1 MPGHDIIVIG
11 ASAGGVEALSKL
23 VKALPSDLPAAI
35 FIVLHVPA
43 QGTSLMPDILNRCG
57 TLRAWH
63 PEDGAPIQHG
73 KIYVAPPNYHLLVK
87 RGCVQVARGPK
98 ENGHRPAVDPL
109 FRTAAQHYG
118 RRVIGVVLSGNLDDG
133 TAGLAAVKSRGGMAI
148 VQNPDEAL
156 FRGMPRSAIENVDVD
171 HILPLNAI
179 APFLVRLA
187 QEQVQE
193 KQADSASAEMEIETD
208 LVELD
213 MAAHSKYE
221 RPGTPS
227 GFGCPD
233 CGGALWE
240 LGDGKVIR
248 FRCRTGHAFS
258 GETLLAEQSET
269 LETALWSGLRAL
281 EERAALA
288 HKMFKGAHD
297 RNQTRSAERFA
308 QQEEEAQ
315 QNAAVIREVLLK
327 GLKDG
332 DGEEVENGQDGRV
345 NNKNGQEGESGRV
358 TIPQSPVPNP
368 QSPVP
373 SPQSP
378 VPSPQS
384 PFPIVAIASSAGGMK
399 ALTTLLSAL
408 PENFPAAIVIV
419 QHLEPHRASLLS
431 EILDKRTTL
440 AVKQSQEGDQLRPGE
455 VYIAPPNHHLL
466 VNTDATISLSKTE
479 LVNFAR
485 PSADLLFE
493 SVAASFKEQAIAV
506 ILTGKGFD
514 GASGIKAIKKMGGK
528 TIAQDQTSSDS
539 FGMPENAID
548 TGCIDW
554 ILPLDKIA
562 TTLLNL
568 MMDSRYS

>member
-11 ASAGGVEALSKL
+11 ASAGGVEALSRL
-23 VKALPSDLPAAI
+23 VKALPTDLPAAI
-35 FIVLHVPA
+35 FVVLHVPA
-43 QGTSLMPDILNRCG
+43 HGTSLMPNILNRYG
-57 TLRAWH
+57 TLRASH

-73 KIYVAPPNYHLLVK
+73 QIYVAPPNYHLLVK
-87 RGCVQVARGPK
+87 RGYVHVARGPR

-109 FRTAAQHYG
+109 FRTAAQQYG

-133 TAGLAAVKSRGGMAI
+133 TAGLAAVKSRGGIAI

-156 FRGMPRSAIENVDVD
+156 FSGMPRSAIENVDVD

-187 QEQVQE
+187 QEQVEE
-193 KQADSASAEMEIETD
+193 KADSVSAQMEIETD

-227 GFGCPD
+227 GFACPD

-240 LGDGKVIR
+240 LGDGMLR

-258 GETLLAEQSET
+258 GETLLAEQSEA

-288 HKMFKGAHD
+288 HRMFKGAHD
-297 RNQTRSAERFA
+297 RNQTRSAQRFA
-308 QQEEEAQ
+308 QQEQEAQ
-315 QNAAVIREVLLK
+315 QNATVIRRVLLK
-327 GLKDG
+327 GFEDADG
-332 DGEEVENGQDGRV
+332 EKVGNGQNQKGVDTKNRRDGEETL
-345 NNKNGQEGESGRV
+345 SS
-358 TIPQSPVPNP
+358 QSPI
-368 QSPVP
+368 
-373 SPQSP
+373 
-378 VPSPQS
+378 PSPQS
-384 PFPIVAIASSAGGMK
+384 PFPIVAIASSSGGMK
-399 ALTTLLSAL
+399 ALTELLSAL
-408 PENFPAAIVIV
+408 PENFPAAIAVV
-419 QHLEPHRASLLS
+419 QHLEPHRASQLA
-431 EILDKRTTL
+431 EILEHRITL
-440 AVKQSQEGDQLRPGE
+440 AVKQAQEGDQLRPGG

-466 VNTDATISLSKTE
+466 VNPDATIGLSKTE
-479 LVNFAR
+479 LVHFVR

-493 SVAASFKEQAIAV
+493 SVAASFKERAIAV
-506 ILTGKGFD
+506 ILTGKGKD
-514 GASGIKAIKKMGGK
+514 GTSGIKAIKKMGGK
-528 TIAQDQTSSDS
+528 AIAQDQTSSDS
-539 FGMPENAID
+539 FGMPGNAID

-554 ILPLDKIA
+554 ILPLNEIA

-568 MMDSRYS
+568 TMNSRYS

>member
-23 VKALPSDLPAAI
+23 VKALPTDLPAAI

-43 QGTSLMPDILNRCG
+43 QNTSLMPNILNRCG

-73 KIYVAPPNYHLLVK
+73 QIYIAPPNYHLLVK
-87 RGCVQVARGPK
+87 RGCVHVARGPK

-133 TAGLAAVKSRGGMAI
+133 TAGLAAVKSRGGIAI

-156 FRGMPRSAIENVDVD
+156 FSGMPRSAIENVDVD

-193 KQADSASAEMEIETD
+193 NQADSASAQMEIETD

-213 MAAHSKYE
+213 MAAHSKYG

-240 LGDGKVIR
+240 LGDGKLLR

-258 GETLLAEQSET
+258 GETLLAEQSEA

-297 RNQTRSAERFA
+297 RNQARSAQRFA
-308 QQEEEAQ
+308 QQEQEAQ
-315 QNAAVIREVLLK
+315 QNAAVIRQVLLK

-332 DGEEVENGQDGRV
+332 DGEEVEEGQNGKGV
-345 NNKNGQEGESGRV
+345 NNKNGRNGGETLSS
-358 TIPQSPVPNP
+358 QQPVPN
-368 QSPVP
+368 
-373 SPQSP
+373 
-378 VPSPQS
+378 PQS
-384 PFPIVAIASSAGGMK
+384 PFPIVAIASSAGGIK
-399 ALTTLLSAL
+399 ALIALLSAL
-408 PENFPAAIVIV
+408 PENFPAAIAIV
-419 QHLEPHRASLLS
+419 QHLEPHRASQLS
-431 EILDKRTTL
+431 EILNHRITL
-440 AVKQSQEGDQLRPGE
+440 AVKQAQEGDQLRPGG
-455 VYIAPPNHHLL
+455 VYIAPPNNHLL
-466 VNTDATISLSKTE
+466 VNPDATISLSKTE
-479 LVNFAR
+479 LVNFSR

-493 SVAASFKEQAIAV
+493 SVAASFKERAIAV
-506 ILTGKGFD
+506 ILTGKGCD

-528 TIAQDQTSSDS
+528 AIAQDQASSNS
-539 FGMPENAID
+539 FGMPGNAID

-554 ILPLDKIA
+554 ILPLNEIA

>member
-23 VKALPSDLPAAI
+23 VKALPTDLPAAI
-35 FIVLHVPA
+35 FVVLHVPA
-43 QGTSLMPDILNRCG
+43 HGTSLMPNILNRYG
-57 TLRAWH
+57 TLRAAH

-73 KIYVAPPNYHLLVK
+73 HIYVAPPNYHLMIK
-87 RGCVQVARGPK
+87 RGYVHLARGPK

-133 TAGLAAVKSRGGMAI
+133 TAGLAGVKSRGGIAI
-148 VQNPDEAL
+148 AQNPDEAL
-156 FRGMPRSAIENVDVD
+156 FSGMPRSAIENVDVD

-187 QEQVQE
+187 QEQVEE
-193 KQADSASAEMEIETD
+193 KAGSASAQMETETD

-227 GFGCPD
+227 GFACPD

-240 LGDGKVIR
+240 LGDGKLLR

-258 GETLLAEQSET
+258 GETLLAEQSEA

-288 HKMFKGAHD
+288 NRMFKGAHE
-297 RNQTRSAERFA
+297 RNQARSAQRFA
-308 QQEEEAQ
+308 QQEQEAQ
-315 QNAAVIREVLLK
+315 QNAAVIRQVLLK
-327 GLKDG
+327 GLKHG
-332 DGEEVENGQDGRV
+332 DGEEVENGQNGRV
-345 NNKNGQEGESGRV
+345 DNRNWRDGAETLSSQ
-358 TIPQSPVPNP
+358 P
-368 QSPVP
+368 PVP
-373 SPQSP
+373 SPE
-378 VPSPQS
+378 S

-399 ALTTLLSAL
+399 ALTELLSAL
-408 PENFPAAIVIV
+408 PENFPAAIAIV
-419 QHLEPHRASLLS
+419 QHLEPHRASQLA
-431 EILDKRTTL
+431 EILNARMAL
-440 AVKQSQEGDQLRPGE
+440 PVKQAQQGDQLRPGK

-466 VNTDATISLSKTE
+466 VNPDATIELSKTE
-479 LVNFAR
+479 LVHFVR

-493 SVAASFKEQAIAV
+493 SVAASFKERAIAV
-506 ILTGKGFD
+506 ILTGKGSD
-514 GASGIKAIKKMGGK
+514 GASGIQAIKKMGGK
-528 TIAQDQTSSDS
+528 AIAQDQTSSDS
-539 FGMPENAID
+539 FGMPGNAID

-554 ILPLDKIA
+554 ILPLDEIA

>member
-11 ASAGGVEALSKL
+11 ASAGGVEALTRL

-35 FIVLHVPA
+35 FVVLHVPA
-43 QGTSLMPDILNRCG
+43 HGTSLMPNILNRCG

-63 PEDGAPIQHG
+63 PEDGAPIQQG
-73 KIYVAPPNYHLLVK
+73 QIYVAPPNYHLLVK
-87 RGCVQVARGPK
+87 RGYVHLARGPK

-133 TAGLAAVKSRGGMAI
+133 TAGLAAVKSRGGIAI
-148 VQNPDEAL
+148 AQNPDEAL
-156 FRGMPRSAIENVDVD
+156 FSGMPRSAIENVDVD

-193 KQADSASAEMEIETD
+193 QEADSASAQMEIETD
-208 LVELD
+208 LVELN

-227 GFGCPD
+227 GFACPD

-240 LGDGKVIR
+240 LGDGMLR

-258 GETLLAEQSET
+258 GETLLAEQSEA

-288 HKMFKGAHD
+288 HRMFKGAHD
-297 RNQTRSAERFA
+297 RNQTRSAQRFA
-308 QQEEEAQ
+308 EQEKEAQ
-315 QNAAVIREVLLK
+315 QNAAVIRQVLLK
-327 GLKDG
+327 DLKDFEDG
-332 DGEEVENGQDGRV
+332 DGMGNGQNGKGVDNRNWRDG
-345 NNKNGQEGESGRV
+345 GETLS
-358 TIPQSPVPNP
+358 S
-368 QSPVP
+368 
-373 SPQSP
+373 QSP

-384 PFPIVAIASSAGGMK
+384 PFPIVAIASSTGGLK
-399 ALTTLLSAL
+399 ALIELLSAL
-408 PENFPAAIVIV
+408 PENFPAAIAIV
-419 QHLEPHRASLLS
+419 QHIEPHRASQLA
-431 EILDKRTTL
+431 EILDHRMSL
-440 AVKQSQEGDQLRPGE
+440 AVKQAQEGDQLRPGG

-466 VNTDATISLSKTE
+466 VNPDATIGLSKTE
-479 LVNFAR
+479 LVHFVR

-493 SVAASFKEQAIAV
+493 SVAASFKERAIAV
-506 ILTGKGFD
+506 ILTGKGSD

-528 TIAQDQTSSDS
+528 AIAQDQTSSDS
-539 FGMPENAID
+539 FGMPGNAID

-554 ILPLDKIA
+554 ILPLNEIA
-562 TTLLNL
+562 ATLLNL
-568 MMDSRYS
+568 TMNSRYS

>member
-23 VKALPSDLPAAI
+23 VKALPTDLPAAI

-43 QGTSLMPDILNRCG
+43 QNTSLMPNILNRCG

-73 KIYVAPPNYHLLVK
+73 QIYIAPPNYHLLVK

-133 TAGLAAVKSRGGMAI
+133 TAGLAAVKSRGGIAI
-148 VQNPDEAL
+148 VQNPDDSL
-156 FRGMPRSAIENVDVD
+156 FSGMPRSAIENVDVD

-187 QEQVQE
+187 QEQVEERQGG
-193 KQADSASAEMEIETD
+193 SASAQMEIETD

-227 GFGCPD
+227 GFACPD

-240 LGDGKVIR
+240 LGDGKLLR

-258 GETLLAEQSET
+258 GETLLAEQSEA

-288 HKMFKGAHD
+288 HRMFKGAHD
-297 RNQTRSAERFA
+297 RNHTKSAQRFA
-308 QQEEEAQ
+308 QQEQEAQ
-315 QNAAVIREVLLK
+315 QNAAVIRQVLLK

-332 DGEEVENGQDGRV
+332 DGEQVENGQNGNGV

-368 QSPVP
+368 QSP
-373 SPQSP
+373 
-378 VPSPQS
+378 
-384 PFPIVAIASSAGGMK
+384 FPIVAIASSAGGLK
-399 ALTTLLSAL
+399 ALTELLSAL
-408 PENFPAAIVIV
+408 PENFPAAIAIV
-419 QHLEPHRASLLS
+419 QHLEPHRASQLS
-431 EILDKRTTL
+431 EILDDRITL
-440 AVKQSQEGDQLRPGE
+440 AVKQAQEGDQLRPGG
-455 VYIAPPNHHLL
+455 VYIAPANHHLL
-466 VNTDATISLSKTE
+466 VNPDATISLSKTE
-479 LVNFAR
+479 LVHFVR

-493 SVAASFKEQAIAV
+493 SVAASFKERAIAV
-506 ILTGKGFD
+506 ILTGKGCD
-514 GASGIKAIKKMGGK
+514 GASGIQAIKKMGGK

-539 FGMPENAID
+539 FGMPGNAID

-554 ILPLDKIA
+554 ILPLDEIA

-568 MMDSRYS
+568 TMNSRYS